1 MSDVGPSIID
11 VAVDIAVESPLWD
24 AFDAAAAL
32 AETAIGAA
40 LRHAN
45 AKLYAGAEISL
56 LLCDDAFI
64 RSLNARW
71 RGQDKPT
78 NVLSFPAADPATAPI
93 LGDIAIAYETMT
105 REAAEEGKSLQAHFS
120 HLIVHGVLH
129 LIGYDHQDEAEAEA
143 MEQLEREI
151 LAMLG
156 IEDPYQ
162 LALERDEEKWEP
174 VFRPHPALND

>member
-24 AFDAAAAL
+24 GFDAAAAL

-78 NVLSFPAADPATAPI
+78 NVLSFPAAADPATAPI
-93 LGDIAIAYETMT
+93 LGDIAIAYETMA
-105 REAAEEGKSLQAHFS
+105 REAEEEGKSLRAHFS

-129 LIGYDHQDEAEAEA
+129 LIGYDHQDEAEAEV
-143 MEQLEREI
+143 MERIEREI

-156 IEDPYQ
+156 IEDPYRQ
-162 LALERDEEKWEP
+162 VLVDSAG
-174 VFRPHPALND
+174 